1 MNLGACASAIAA
13 GSFSSHFGRRAA
25 LWLACLVCY
34 IAVALQIG
42 STSKV
47 GLYIGRLL
55 LGFSNGF
62 LVVFSTVYCSEAAPA
77 HLREY
82 VSPSPFHTI
91 KAKREMCNVGFG
103 VWKCRLQQ

>member
-1 MNLGACASAIAA
+1 MTSLMNLGACVSAIAA
-13 GSFSSHFGRRAA
+13 GAFGNYFGRKKA

-42 STSKV
+42 STARV

-77 HLREY
+77 HLRE
-82 VSPSPFHTI
+82 
-91 KAKREMCNVGFG
+91 
-103 VWKCRLQQ
+103 

>member
-1 MNLGACASAIAA
+1 MTSLMNLGACVSAIAA
-13 GSFSSHFGRRAA
+13 GAFGGYFGRKSA

-34 IAVALQIG
+34 VAVALQIG
-42 STSKV
+42 STSRV

-77 HLREY
+77 HLRE
-82 VSPSPFHTI
+82 
-91 KAKREMCNVGFG
+91 
-103 VWKCRLQQ
+103 